1 MNTKNTLNN
10 ELEKL
15 ICEFIELIKK
25 YENFT
30 GNKYENLVSN
40 EYKGKK
46 VVEILKNFT
55 TDLSEQ
61 KIEIDT
67 AMKETILEM
76 LATLAQKLLEEVEKY
91 VEKYTVSDDIKES
104 FKNLSFYAEIAE
116 YHTRIS
122 TKLINIS
129 MAKLE
134 LKKKDFYKTKKHF
147 NGKVR
152 IKKK

>member
-40 EYKGKK
+40 EYKGEK

-91 VEKYTVSDDIKES
+91 IDSDDIKES
-104 FKNLSFYAEIAE
+104 FKNLSFYTEIAE

-122 TKLINIS
+122 TELINIS

-152 IKKK
+152 IKKNEKY

>member
-40 EYKGKK
+40 EYKGEK

-91 VEKYTVSDDIKES
+91 IDSDDIKES
-104 FKNLSFYAEIAE
+104 FKNLSFYTEIAE

-122 TKLINIS
+122 TELINIS

-134 LKKKDFYKTKKHF
+134 LKKKDLYKTKKHF

>member
-40 EYKGKK
+40 EYKGEK

-61 KIEIDT
+61 KIKIDT
-67 AMKETILEM
+67 AMKESILEM

-91 VEKYTVSDDIKES
+91 IDSDDINES

>member
-76 LATLAQKLLEEVEKY
+76 LATLAEKLLEEVEKY
-91 VEKYTVSDDIKES
+91 IDSDDIKES
-104 FKNLSFYAEIAE
+104 FKNLSFYTEIAE

-122 TKLINIS
+122 TELINIS
-129 MAKLE
+129 VAKLE

>member
-91 VEKYTVSDDIKES
+91 VEKYIVSDDIKES
-104 FKNLSFYAEIAE
+104 FKNLSFYTEIAE

-134 LKKKDFYKTKKHF
+134 LKKNEKY
-147 NGKVR
+147 
-152 IKKK
+152 

>member
-1 MNTKNTLNN
+1 M
-10 ELEKL
+10 
-15 ICEFIELIKK
+15 
-25 YENFT
+25 
-30 GNKYENLVSN
+30 VSN

-91 VEKYTVSDDIKES
+91 TVSDDINES
-104 FKNLSFYAEIAE
+104 FKNLSFYTEIAE

-122 TKLINIS
+122 TELINIS

-134 LKKKDFYKTKKHF
+134 LKKKGFLQ
-147 NGKVR
+147 N
-152 IKKK
+152 

>member
-91 VEKYTVSDDIKES
+91 IDSDDIKES
-104 FKNLSFYAEIAE
+104 FKNLSFYTEIAE

-122 TKLINIS
+122 TELINIS

>member
-91 VEKYTVSDDIKES
+91 TVSDDINES
-104 FKNLSFYAEIAE
+104 FKNLSFYTEIAE

-122 TKLINIS
+122 TELIHIS

-152 IKKK
+152 IKKNEKY

>member
-67 AMKETILEM
+67 AMKETIIEM

-91 VEKYTVSDDIKES
+91 VEKYIVSDDIKES
-104 FKNLSFYAEIAE
+104 FKNLSFYTEIAE

-134 LKKKDFYKTKKHF
+134 LKKNEKY
-147 NGKVR
+147 
-152 IKKK
+152 

>member
-1 MNTKNTLNN
+1 MNIKNTLNN

-91 VEKYTVSDDIKES
+91 VEKYIVSDDIKES
-104 FKNLSFYAEIAE
+104 FKNLSFYTEIAE

-134 LKKKDFYKTKKHF
+134 LKKDFYKTKKHF

>member
-91 VEKYTVSDDIKES
+91 IDSDDIKES
-104 FKNLSFYAEIAE
+104 FKNLSFYTEIAE

-122 TKLINIS
+122 TELINIS

-152 IKKK
+152 IKKNEKY

>member
-40 EYKGKK
+40 EYKGEK

-91 VEKYTVSDDIKES
+91 IDSDDIKES
-104 FKNLSFYAEIAE
+104 FKNLSFYTEIAE

-122 TKLINIS
+122 TELINIS

>member
-40 EYKGKK
+40 EYKGEK

-91 VEKYTVSDDIKES
+91 IDSDDIKES
-104 FKNLSFYAEIAE
+104 FKNLSFYTEIAE

-152 IKKK
+152 IKKNEKY

>member
-30 GNKYENLVSN
+30 GNKYENLASN
-40 EYKGKK
+40 EYKGEK
-46 VVEILKNFT
+46 VVEVLKNFT

-76 LATLAQKLLEEVEKY
+76 LATLAQKLLEEAE
-91 VEKYTVSDDIKES
+91 EYTVSDDINES
-104 FKNLSFYAEIAE
+104 FKNLSFYTEIAE

-122 TKLINIS
+122 TELINIS

-147 NGKVR
+147 NGKNR
-152 IKKK
+152 IKKNEKY

>member
-76 LATLAQKLLEEVEKY
+76 LATFAEKLLEEVEKY
-91 VEKYTVSDDIKES
+91 IDSDDIKES
-104 FKNLSFYAEIAE
+104 FKNLSFYTEIAE

-122 TKLINIS
+122 TELINISVAKLELKKRTSTKLKNIS

-134 LKKKDFYKTKKHF
+134 LKKNEKY
-147 NGKVR
+147 
-152 IKKK
+152 

>member
-91 VEKYTVSDDIKES
+91 IDSDDIKES
-104 FKNLSFYAEIAE
+104 FKNLSFYTEIAE

-122 TKLINIS
+122 TELINIS

-134 LKKKDFYKTKKHF
+134 LKKKDFYKTKKHY

-152 IKKK
+152 IKKNKKY

>member
-91 VEKYTVSDDIKES
+91 IVSDDVKES
-104 FKNLSFYAEIAE
+104 FKNLSFYTEIAE

-134 LKKKDFYKTKKHF
+134 LKKRISTKLK
-147 NGKVR
+147 NISMAKLEL
-152 IKKK
+152 KKNEKY